1 MAVNMGAAGQPSK
14 SMVAFRSLELCDRL
28 KLEIESISSEIGCVK
43 PLCFIFVCSFQG
55 LGVQSC
61 FVGWVLTLL

>member
-28 KLEIESISSEIGCVK
+28 KLEIESISSEIGWVE
-43 PLCFIFVCSFQG
+43 PLLF
-55 LGVQSC
+55 
-61 FVGWVLTLL
+61 